1 MLVLLHR
8 RLLTLLK
15 IHTGITATMTNSSY
29 KSTTFFNYA
38 TFRRVS
44 TFKDQSYDLFRT
56 SSHYK
61 EFLTPLK
68 ILPDSLNNNQL
79 GILNIQ
85 NLPKL
90 DRNLTKI
97 LPKCK
102 SNKEVLQL
110 ANIWYQVSNGSIRP
124 NLPFYRELIV
134 NHSSQFIQSSNHP
147 KELIL
152 WSFIL
157 SQAKKSIP
165 EAIKSQKLV
174 LEQFKTLGMD
184 HFRDLQVQ
192 EVAVLCNGLF
202 AAGVTLSQGSMLLRV
217 DELLQQEPLDSLNA
231 QPLLKVIRA
240 AGYCSHQLLDS
251 VASSLSKPEAQNLN
265 LAQATHA

>member
-1 MLVLLHR
+1 MLHQ
-8 RLLTLLK
+8 RLSMLLK
-15 IHTGITATMTNSSY
+15 SRTCITATSNSY
-29 KSTTFFNYA
+29 KSATFFNYT

-68 ILPDSLNNNQL
+68 ILPDSLNQNL

-85 NLPKL
+85 NLPEL
-90 DRNLTKI
+90 DKNLTKI

-102 SNKEVLQL
+102 TNKEVLQL

-124 NLPFYRELIV
+124 NLTFYRELIV
-134 NHSSQFIQSSNHP
+134 NHSSRFIQSCNHP
-147 KELIL
+147 RELIL

-157 SQAKKSIP
+157 SQAKKSIQ

-174 LEQFKTLGMD
+174 LEQFKTLGTD

-217 DELLQQEPLDSLNA
+217 DELLQQEALDSLNA

-251 VASSLSKPEAQNLN
+251 VASSLSKPEARNLN